1 MCNNDKMLCILTQ
14 DGSLYLIDN
23 EMNIEP
29 KHIKALSQIKLIAID
44 ITDSFCVM
52 LDYRHHCY
60 IWKNYEEII
69 SIKNHSDFSY
79 IEKIGAANDYYV
91 CYDFSGLLGYG
102 KLQNEELQTI
112 PFDYTK
118 EQIDSFEC
126 GDNMICILDKKN
138 NVYFY
143 NELEGIFKVKL
154 NDSIYSIK
162 FIKSNILLFSSDM
175 KKVHILSNA
184 SKSFCDIK
192 KISNLVEKVYII
204 NNNCSLYS
212 LISSKIKN
220 SKEIILTVE
229 SSYETIQRIEC
240 DKEKLFNLEYMT
252 DFSKQEDSVMNY
264 LIRKESK
271 ELSIFQSTN
280 LNSSSSFSLADSV
293 LPVNMSLSKLNSSIN
308 SGFTNTQTSIA
319 NNTVCSNSNMRINKI
334 THLLE
339 RIFDSKFEDMEKKRS
354 RSTKRRI
361 VIERVN
367 SSEFSFEEKDSEML
381 YNRSLGNEIEDT
393 LSNKME
399 KYKRGFSGGMLMNRK
414 LQSIT
419 EEDEKSVVNS
429 MRKKKEEESNKET
442 EKQFNIKVI
451 ETKSK
456 NKEKSKDSERV
467 KIIKSKVGKSELR
480 IKKSMISPSNEIP
493 KPTIGSLTNLKIKS
507 IKHKEDIKEI
517 HKDSSV
523 KRMVI
528 PKNEGTH
535 LESIVALFEKKEEDK
550 KQQQIKEE
558 NERVKKLKQIQ
569 MEEERKKKQEQQ
581 KEEEKTKKKDEIN
594 IQDNVPLNKVKSFSS
609 TLKKEDLEPSICP
622 ALSTTTPKSLGVE
635 IVEIEKHYNQLK
647 TPKRF
652 NPYNQIKTN
661 PNKIEIKQQS
671 SPILLSNATIKKDT
685 PISNI
690 MTESNKTMHIET
702 NFDSNVTSPKKQNNK
717 IEFSSPCSNKKKQP
731 ISLTKKSLNQSPQRK
746 RALTPSSKNKPISIK
761 PNNLNSSL
769 SNVNITKNQSK
780 NFSYVYHKAKP
791 KATPNNKKFSIQP
804 SFLIDKLQ
812 QNLKS
817 KNNIKIYKTTSKESL
832 TDIIEKAKESND
844 TNSSLYYQIEDDNNK
859 LLYIKNNNIE
869 IITKDNID
877 TFIQSKKRNDIKEKN
892 LSIGFN
898 HLKSASFNHI
908 NIEGFNRNNSTNN
921 IKTCLTESV
930 TISKTKEPIRIVQSQ
945 ALASYT
951 ILGNQSKEKLNE
963 TNKSIEIFK
972 KAKSTPG
979 FKHMRSKS
987 TMGHK
992 RNDLASPKKN
1002 MMRSSTP
1009 LNYISHKSTSNYKR
1023 PLNHSLKNE
1032 SILNP
1037 KVIGNIITKKSIGR
1051 NEQINNAVEKLKER
1065 YLNYLQKVYDKNKL
1079 ESLTPP
1085 SCSENENELIREF
1098 MNSEIK
1104 ANDSEYLKPCES
1116 FISQDEME
1124 NFFFENLKF
1133 DKIKNELYKKNPG
1146 LFRDISISN
1155 STVHQMMSF
1164 DEEEKN
1170 SFEPME
1176 LDRSSFTRLSI
1187 RSNQRLNSISIM
1199 NERKKSLSKYQ

>member
-1 MCNNDKMLCILTQ
+1 MLCILTQ
-14 DGSLYLIDN
+14 DGSVYLIDD
-23 EMNIEP
+23 EMNLEP
-29 KHIKALSQIKLIAID
+29 KYMKDLSHIKILSID
-44 ITDSFCVM
+44 ITDTFVVI
-52 LDYRHHCY
+52 LDYKHHCY
-60 IWKNYEEII
+60 IWKGYEEII
-69 SIKNHSDFSY
+69 AIKYHSDFSY
-79 IEKIGAANDYYV
+79 IERIGAANDYFV

-102 KLQNEELQTI
+102 KLQNEELQRI
-112 PFDYTK
+112 PFDYTH

-126 GDNMICILDKKN
+126 GDNMICILDKKS

-154 NDSIYSIK
+154 NDSITAIK

-184 SKSFCDIK
+184 SKSYCDIK

-229 SSYETIQRIEC
+229 SSYETIQKIEC

-308 SGFTNTQTSIA
+308 SGFTNTQTSIT

-367 SSEFSFEEKDSEML
+367 SSEFSFEERDSEML
-381 YNRSLGNEIEDT
+381 YNSSLGNEIEDT
-393 LSNKME
+393 LSKKME

-429 MRKKKEEESNKET
+429 MRKKKEDETNKET
-442 EKQFNIKVI
+442 EQQFNIKVI
-451 ETKSK
+451 ETQSR
-456 NKEKSKDSERV
+456 NKEKGKDSERV

-480 IKKSMISPSNEIP
+480 IKKSMISPSNDIP
-493 KPTIGSLTNLKIKS
+493 KPSIGSLTNLKIKT

-517 HKDSSV
+517 HKDSSI

-528 PKNEGTH
+528 PTNEDTR
-535 LESIVALFEKKEEDK
+535 LESIVALFEKKEEGK
-550 KQQQIKEE
+550 RQQQIKEE
-558 NERVKKLKQIQ
+558 NERAKQLKL
-569 MEEERKKKQEQQ
+569 EDERKEKNITQTQQ
-581 KEEEKTKKKDEIN
+581 KEKEKKEKKDEVIN
-594 IQDNVPLNKVKSFSS
+594 IQNNVQMLNKVKSCAS
-609 TLKKEDLEPSICP
+609 TLKKEDFEPSKCSDFI
-622 ALSTTTPKSLGVE
+622 TTTPKSLGIE
-635 IVEIEKHYNQLK
+635 IVEIEKQYKQLK
-647 TPKRF
+647 TPKRM
-652 NPYNQIKTN
+652 NPYNQLKTN
-661 PNKIEIKQQS
+661 PNKKDIKNQS

-685 PISNI
+685 PNI

-702 NFDSNVTSPKKQNNK
+702 NYDSNVTSPKKQDNK
-717 IEFSSPCSNKKKQP
+717 ISISSPCSNKKKQP

-746 RALTPSSKNKPISIK
+746 RAQTPSSKNKPITIK
-761 PNNLNSSL
+761 PNNLSSSL
-769 SNVNITKNQSK
+769 SNANITKSQSK
-780 NFSYVYHKAKP
+780 NFLYVYHKAKP
-791 KATPNNKKFSIQP
+791 KATSSNTKLINQP

-832 TDIIEKAKESND
+832 TDIIEKVKESNN

-859 LLYIKNNNIE
+859 ILYIKNNNIE

-877 TFIQSKKRNDIKEKN
+877 TFIQTKKRNDIKEKN
-892 LSIGFN
+892 LSIGFS

-908 NIEGFNRNNSTNN
+908 NIEGFNRNKSTNN

-945 ALASYT
+945 TLTSYT
-951 ILGNQSKEKLNE
+951 ILGNQSKEKIND
-963 TNKSIEIFK
+963 TNKSIVIFK
-972 KAKSTPG
+972 KAQSTPG
-979 FKHMRSKS
+979 FKHLRSKS

-992 RNDLASPKKN
+992 RNEVSSPKKN
-1002 MMRSSTP
+1002 QMMRSSTP
-1009 LNYISHKSTSNYKR
+1009 LNYISHNSTSNYKR

-1037 KVIGNIITKKSIGR
+1037 KVIGSMFTQKNIGK
-1051 NEQINNAVEKLKER
+1051 NEQINNAVEQLKER
-1065 YLNYLQKVYDKNKL
+1065 YVNYLQKVYDKNKL

-1133 DKIKNELYKKNPG
+1133 DKIKKELYKKNPG
-1146 LFRDISISN
+1146 LFRDISISI
-1155 STVHQMMSF
+1155 STVHQMISF

-1170 SFEPME
+1170 SLEPME

-1187 RSNQRLNSISIM
+1187 RSNHRLNSISIM